1 MYILTVK
8 AFADFDIPY
17 AVNLGIF
24 NSYFRINYLKDSL
37 NELVNKHPK
46 VNSDTRISNILEDS
60 MLKKEFIDTF
70 RVVLLSVIPQNE
82 IDSFVEIC
90 LKVFTEN
97 YVYLNTGIFDV
108 EELKVIC

>member
-1 MYILTVK
+1 MYILTIK

-17 AVNLGIF
+17 TVNLGAF
-24 NSYFRINYLKDSL
+24 NSYFRVNYLKDSL
-37 NELVNKHPK
+37 NEWVNKHPK
-46 VNSDTRISNILEDS
+46 VNSDIRILNILEDS
-60 MLKKEFIDTF
+60 ELKKEFVDTF
-70 RVVLLSVIPQNE
+70 KCALLSAVPQNE